1 MTKKTTGEWAL
12 RIEYSDKRAE
22 HRFYK
27 TEGQMLRAASKIKQ
41 KYGAKCRY
49 FKEITNARQMDIFE
63 IEPEY

>member
-1 MTKKTTGEWAL
+1 MSKSTGEWAL

-27 TEGQMLRAASKIKQ
+27 TEGQMLRAAAKIKQ
-41 KYGAKCRY
+41 KYGAKCR
-49 FKEITNARQMDIFE
+49 FFREIKNVRQIDIFE

>member
-1 MTKKTTGEWAL
+1 MKSKTTGEWAL

-49 FKEITNARQMDIFE
+49 FKEIKNVRQMDIFE